1 MTGLLFI
8 KYLHDTYM
16 PILSRKPLIKFHFT
30 VSIPSGAKEAAGK
43 GLDLKE
49 EPEKH
54 PSGAKA
60 LVDLIAFAAPFGY
73 AQGRL

>member
-1 MTGLLFI
+1 
-8 KYLHDTYM
+8 
-16 PILSRKPLIKFHFT
+16 
-30 VSIPSGAKEAAGK
+30 
-43 GLDLKE
+43 LKE